1 MASSAPGGGIDGII
15 SQLDQFFGAGCPLQ
29 LPDGVREFLV
39 KFGPWITL
47 VVLIISIPAMLAALG
62 VGTLLSPFLGPKVAG
77 FGLPWLLGAVQTAIT
92 AVALPG
98 LFRRQYASWRL
109 MFMGQG
115 VGILANLLSGAILG
129 TLLGAAIGLF
139 LLFQL
144 RPKYVH

>member
-1 MASSAPGGGIDGII
+1 MTAPGASSGLDGII
-15 SQLDQFFGAGCPLQ
+15 AQLDPYFGTDCPVQ

-39 KFGPWITL
+39 KVGPWVTL
-47 VVLIISIPAMLAALG
+47 VVLIISVPVTLAALG
-62 VGTLLSPFLGPKVAG
+62 IGSILAPFLGPKVTG
-77 FGLPWLLGAVQTAIT
+77 FGLTWLLGAIQTAIT

-109 MFMGQG
+109 LFLGQG
-115 VGILANLLSGAILG
+115 VGILGNLLSGAILG
-129 TLLGAAIGLF
+129 TLVGAVIGLF